1 MKNLGMK
8 ELMYIIILT
17 GCLYTLYISNTE
29 ANQPVNLTNEER
41 NE

>member
-1 MKNLGMK
+1 MRNLGMMK
-8 ELMYIIILT
+8 LMYIIILT
-17 GCLYTLYISNTE
+17 GCLYTLYTSNIE